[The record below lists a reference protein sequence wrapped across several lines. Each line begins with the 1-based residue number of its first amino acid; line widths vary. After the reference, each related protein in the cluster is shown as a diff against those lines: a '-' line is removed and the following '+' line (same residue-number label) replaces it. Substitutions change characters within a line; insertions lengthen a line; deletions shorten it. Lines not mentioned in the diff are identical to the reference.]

1 VKPRPDAL
9 EILLPGAPP
18 PLAERAQRLTT
29 FLRLLANDSRVESG
43 ASVRVTLEGARG
55 ELERQARRRLLA
67 SVLDLARHH
76 LYAALGAESFAWL
89 GELDGTA
96 QEGWSALEDLREEL
110 SWLANVPEPG
120 EPPLEVAARLI
131 DSGRRLGLGPGHEE
145 LWRARC
151 EEARGGP
158 AAGEAAFR
166 ALLCGGTAHSA
177 LQRSAL
183 AGLLEC
189 LLDRGAV
196 RASRVLLEER
206 AAWVRAD
213 PRLRRLASWSHLLA
227 GDEAQARAVVEGV
240 AAWRGRI
247 PLALAVLR
255 DQRPE
260 WLALLAG
267 RAAQERGRPAWAAPR
282 PESRTEVGA
291 VLLAVFAL
299 RPGGAVDVVH
309 LDAAPGLRGRTEAWL
324 RERDGAT
331 TQALE
336 PEHRLV
342 ATARA
347 VLVQRQGREP
357 LRGALDPQGSRA
369 LALAPLLDPGGE
381 VAGWLEIECDHH
393 LLPVEAR
400 LERWARA
407 WSEEL
412 RRPRKA
418 EEDSGEPA
426 PEEIEAG
433 PCARVFHELAES
445 VGMKMT
451 QRRWWGFE
459 VRRGVARAVAEGGSV
474 AASAG
479 AGGRRALSRALRSAG
494 WIGFDEPDPEL
505 AIDRSS
511 ASGLVLPLRAGGAL
525 CGLFAVESSRRRDF
539 RPEVAARAAEQ
550 AQRQALAL
558 RLAQFRGWHRSR
570 FGHDVHLPCAS
581 EESRA
586 LATHVLA
593 AGRAH
598 GPVVLCGPAG
608 AGKGILARWLHFERA
623 SEDGPLAV
631 HGCGT
636 GADEE
641 RELWGPSSPRRE
653 PLFERA
659 RGGTLVLEDLERFA
673 PTAQARLVAHLV
685 ELEVEPL
692 DRSEPRIVATVRRP
706 LEELARDGLLRLDL
720 AQRLQRLQIHV
731 PTLHQ
736 RREEIPGLARHLAE
750 RFARE
755 LRRPE
760 PSFSDEA
767 LALLWRQPWPGG
779 IRELENLVY
788 KLVLLA
794 PGEGAGTR
802 PAPRSTSAGIRTRWS
817 AG

>member
-1 VKPRPDAL
+1 MKPRPADAL
-9 EILLPGAPP
+9 EVLLPGAPP
-18 PLAERAQRLTT
+18 PLAERAKRLTT

-67 SVLDLARHH
+67 AVLDLARHH

-89 GELDGTA
+89 GEVEGTA

-110 SWLANVPEPG
+110 PWLAVVPEPG
-120 EPPLEVAARLI
+120 EPPLEVAMRLI
-131 DSGRRLGLGPGHEE
+131 DSGRRLGLGPGHEQ

-151 EEARGGP
+151 EEAARGP

-166 ALLCGGTAHSA
+166 ELLGGAGQSA
-177 LQRSAL
+177 LQRAAL
-183 AGLLEC
+183 AGALEC

-196 RASRVLLEER
+196 RAARMMFEER
-206 AAWVRAD
+206 AGWVRAD
-213 PRLRRLASWSHLLA
+213 PRLRRLASWTQLLA
-227 GDEAQARAVVEGV
+227 GDEAQARAVVEGI
-240 AAWRGRI
+240 APWRGRI
-247 PLALAVLR
+247 PLSLAALR
-255 DQRPE
+255 EQRPE
-260 WLALLAG
+260 WLPLLAG
-267 RAAQERGRPAWAAPR
+267 RAALARGEPAWIAPR
-282 PESRTEVGA
+282 PESRADGGA
-291 VLLAVFAL
+291 VLFAVFAL
-299 RPGGAVDVVH
+299 RPGGAADAVQLDV
-309 LDAAPGLRGRTEAWL
+309 APGLRGRTEGWL

-347 VLVQRQGREP
+347 VLVQRDGRGA

-412 RRPRKA
+412 QRPRKGHESA
-418 EEDSGEPA
+418 GEPA
-426 PEEIEAG
+426 FEAIEEG
-433 PCARVFHELAES
+433 PCARVFRELADS

-459 VRRGVARAVAEGGSV
+459 VRRGAARLVAEGGSI
-474 AASAG
+474 AASG
-479 AGGRRALSRALRSAG
+479 RAGGRRALSRALRSAG

-505 AIDRSS
+505 AIDTGS

-525 CGLFAVESSRRRDF
+525 CGLFAVESARRRDF

-550 AQRQALAL
+550 AQGQALAL
-558 RLAQFRGWHRSR
+558 RVAQFRGWHRSR

-586 LATHVLA
+586 LAIHVLA
-593 AGRAH
+593 AGRAR
-598 GPVVLCGPAG
+598 GPVVLCGPGG
-608 AGKGILARWLHFERA
+608 AGKGILARWLHFEGA
-623 SEDGPLAV
+623 SEEAVLAV
-631 HGCGT
+631 HGCGA

-641 RELWGPSSPRRE
+641 RELWGPASGRRE
-653 PLFERA
+653 ALFERA
-659 RGGTLVLEDLERFA
+659 RGGTLVLDDLERLAA
-673 PTAQARLVAHLV
+673 PAQARLVAHLAGV
-685 ELEVEPL
+685 ELEPIE
-692 DRSEPRIVATVRRP
+692 RTEPRIVATVRRP
-706 LEELARDGLLRLDL
+706 LEELARDGQLRLDL

-731 PTLHQ
+731 PALHQ
-736 RREEIPGLARHLAE
+736 RREEIPGLAQHLAE

-760 PSFSDEA
+760 PSFSD
-767 LALLWRQPWPGG
+767 
-779 IRELENLVY
+779 
-788 KLVLLA
+788 
-794 PGEGAGTR
+794 
-802 PAPRSTSAGIRTRWS
+802 
-817 AG
+817 